1 MADDGMEQRSPLD
14 RRVLAIMA
22 TDVVGY
28 SRQMEADE
36 AGTIARVTTA
46 RAEVIEPLLARHH
59 GQLVK
64 LIGDGTLSVF
74 DSVVDAVA
82 CAAAIQRGM
91 RERNQRAPEAE
102 QMVLRIG
109 VNLGDVALLENDVYG
124 DGVNVAARIEALCD
138 PGGIMVSGTAYDHLQ
153 GKVDFPLEFAGEQ
166 RMKNINRPVR
176 TYRARLEG
184 VAVPT
189 RRRPMPLRSLAA
201 AATAL
206 AFAGG
211 GWWVWSTWS
220 APPANA
226 SIAVLPFD
234 NLGGDEATGRLAD
247 GITEEL
253 ITELTR
259 FRALDVIA
267 REATR
272 PFKDQTVD
280 IQAVGQRLGVLYV
293 LDGTIQ
299 RQNGRVRVTAQ
310 LVETA
315 GARDVWSER
324 WDRPSDDVF
333 AVQSEV
339 AEAVASRIA
348 SPYSG
353 QIVAAERNAAKRK
366 PPNSLTAYDLYL
378 LGMESA
384 ERASREGLEAAIP
397 LLQKS
402 LEVDP
407 TLARAWSGLAMA
419 YSSLA
424 EMTGYPAELARARE
438 TAARKALALDP
449 ADAQAHAALATHYMD
464 AGDPARAEA
473 EFDKALSLNPGS
485 ADLLAIY
492 AGWASGFGEPEQ
504 GVEAAER
511 AMRLNPDTPPWA
523 VYNFA
528 YAYFMADRYEDALR
542 QFDRMPA
549 DAYTP
554 SAYVYRA
561 AALGGLG
568 RTDAARRAVAEALA
582 RQPGLSIEAFA
593 DGYAT
598 NDEERERLI
607 TTMRAAGFP
616 VCAAAPDLASNPDLR
631 RLDECTTS

>member
-206 AFAGG
+206 LFAGG

-247 GITEEL
+247 GITEDL

-259 FRALDVIA
+259 FRGLDVIA

-272 PFKDQTVD
+272 PYKGQTVD
-280 IQAVGQRLGVLYV
+280 IQAVGQRAARPLRPRRDHPAAGRAGPRDGAAGRDGGRARRLVGALGPAERRLVRGAERGGRGGGEQDREPLFRRDRRRRAKCGQAQAAQQ
-293 LDGTIQ
+293 LD
-299 RQNGRVRVTAQ
+299 RVRP
-310 LVETA
+310 LSA
-315 GARDVWSER
+315 GDGIGGAGE
-324 WDRPSDDVF
+324 
-333 AVQSEV
+333 
-339 AEAVASRIA
+339 SRG
-348 SPYSG
+348 PRG
-353 QIVAAERNAAKRK
+353 
-366 PPNSLTAYDLYL
+366 
-378 LGMESA
+378 
-384 ERASREGLEAAIP
+384 
-397 LLQKS
+397 
-402 LEVDP
+402 
-407 TLARAWSGLAMA
+407 
-419 YSSLA
+419 
-424 EMTGYPAELARARE
+424 
-438 TAARKALALDP
+438 
-449 ADAQAHAALATHYMD
+449 
-464 AGDPARAEA
+464 GDPA
-473 EFDKALSLNPGS
+473 
-485 ADLLAIY
+485 
-492 AGWASGFGEPEQ
+492 
-504 GVEAAER
+504 AAEEPGGG
-511 AMRLNPDTPPWA
+511 PDTSP
-523 VYNFA
+523 
-528 YAYFMADRYEDALR
+528 
-542 QFDRMPA
+542 
-549 DAYTP
+549 
-554 SAYVYRA
+554 
-561 AALGGLG
+561 ALG
-568 RTDAARRAVAEALA
+568 AASPWPTPAWPR
-582 RQPGLSIEAFA
+582 
-593 DGYAT
+593 
-598 NDEERERLI
+598 
-607 TTMRAAGFP
+607 
-616 VCAAAPDLASNPDLR
+616 
-631 RLDECTTS
+631 

>member
-1 MADDGMEQRSPLD
+1 M
-14 RRVLAIMA
+14 
-22 TDVVGY
+22 
-28 SRQMEADE
+28 
-36 AGTIARVTTA
+36 
-46 RAEVIEPLLARHH
+46 
-59 GQLVK
+59 K

-102 QMVLRIG
+102 QMMLRIG

-206 AFAGG
+206 LFAGG

-247 GITEEL
+247 GITEDL

-259 FRALDVIA
+259 FRGLDVIA

-272 PFKDQTVD
+272 PYKGQTVD
-280 IQAVGQRLGVLYV
+280 IQAVGQRLHVLYV

-299 RQNGRVRVTAQ
+299 RQEGRVRVTAQ

-407 TLARAWSGLAMA
+407 TLARAWIGLAMA

-449 ADAQAHAALATHYMD
+449 ADAQAHAALATQYMD

-492 AGWASGFGEPEQ
+492 AGWASGFGEPDQ

-511 AMRLNPDTPPWA
+511 AMRLNPYTPPWA

-568 RTDAARRAVAEALA
+568 RTDAARRAVAEALT

-616 VCAAAPDLASNPDLR
+616 VCAAAPDLASDPDLR